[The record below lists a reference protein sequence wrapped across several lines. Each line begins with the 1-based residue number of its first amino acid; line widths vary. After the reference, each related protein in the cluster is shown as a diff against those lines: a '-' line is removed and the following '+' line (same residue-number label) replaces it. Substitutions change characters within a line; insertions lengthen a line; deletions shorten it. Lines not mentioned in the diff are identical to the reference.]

1 MNKITIS
8 KLEQLDFS
16 AQAGIYDTT
25 EIHLGVYYARISQ
38 GWRKNRREI
47 EITYWRDG
55 RDCAIDFASHCST
68 AKGAQAKIKAF
79 FLRHI

>member
-16 AQAGIYDTT
+16 AQARIYDTT

-47 EITYWRDG
+47 EITIGETEETVQLISQVIAPPQKG
-55 RDCAIDFASHCST
+55 R
-68 AKGAQAKIKAF
+68 K
-79 FLRHI
+79 LR